1 VCVWLCVCV
10 CVCVCVCDKTKKR
23 QEKRSYLSMELPIK
37 GSTLARAIAPAEKR
51 LASDKS
57 SVTTR
62 LHSSGYWTSHVG
74 IRAVYEFFNVPTSVK
89 SQTYM

>member
-1 VCVWLCVCV
+1 VCVCV
-10 CVCVCVCDKTKKR
+10 RVCVCVCDKTKIDR
-23 QEKRSYLSMELPIK
+23 EKRRYLSMELPIK

-57 SVTTR
+57 NVTTR

-74 IRAVYEFFNVPTSVK
+74 IRAVYEFLNVLTSVK
-89 SQTYM
+89 SQHTYDVKS